1 MGTAWL
7 KRAKSPKS
15 HSALTNQDSALI
27 TQHSGTQHSALSTQ
41 HSALSTQ
48 HSALSTQHS
57 ALSTQHSALSTQHSA
72 LSTQPYVYKPLSE
85 PRRDPGSAPIL
96 RSKARGREDLLA
108 HRCVAAAVDRGRR

>member
-72 LSTQPYVYKPLSE
+72 LSLMYTNPYLNRVAI
-85 PRRDPGSAPIL
+85 RDP
-96 RSKARGREDLLA
+96 RQFFGRKRE
-108 HRCVAAAVDRGRR
+108 VAKIFSRIGASRPQSIAVVG